1 MENEISEKYN
11 KRKTNPGRRSQ
22 TSKANA
28 EKARQKR
35 LTQLQEQR
43 MFEDY
48 VKHKAQE
55 MMKVKQ
61 SVEDPDALYQEY
73 INEKTQPKNKSKNTK
88 PKYPPIEED
97 EEETE
102 SETETSEDEVI
113 YVAPA
118 PRNKKNNKERTTSVS
133 NVDTTNTR
141 ELEEL
146 KKELEELKKLKDT
159 VKDKPREMNTQM
171 KDEKPNKK
179 NDYLESLR
187 FKILDF

>member
-1 MENEISEKYN
+1 MPEMYN

-35 LTQLQEQR
+35 LSQLQEQR

-55 MMKVKQ
+55 MMKVKN
-61 SVEDPDALYQEY
+61 SVEDPEALYQEY
-73 INEKTQPKNKSKNTK
+73 INERAQPKSKPNPK

-97 EEETE
+97 DEDSESE
-102 SETETSEDEVI
+102 SETSEEEVI

-118 PRNKKNNKERTTSVS
+118 PRNKVKKTQINNSKEKEQKPIS
-133 NVDTTNTR
+133 NEGNLYT
-141 ELEEL
+141 
-146 KKELEELKKLKDT
+146 KELEELKKQFEELKK
-159 VKDKPREMNTQM
+159 VKETPQKE
-171 KDEKPNKK
+171 EKSNKK
-179 NDYLESLR
+179 NDYLDNLR

>member
-1 MENEISEKYN
+1 MEENEIPETYN
-11 KRKTNPGRRSQ
+11 KRRTTNPGRRSQ

-35 LTQLQEQR
+35 LNQLREQR

-48 VKHKAQE
+48 VKQKAQE

-73 INEKTQPKNKSKNTK
+73 INEKTQPKTKAKNTK

-97 EEETE
+97 EEESE

-113 YVAPA
+113 YVAPE
-118 PRNKKNNKERTTSVS
+118 PRKSKTRKEPQPEGALGTRKEDTSQKEIEELK
-133 NVDTTNTR
+133 R

-146 KKELEELKKLKDT
+146 KKTKESPKNKES
-159 VKDKPREMNTQM
+159 
-171 KDEKPNKK
+171 DEIINMMQ
-179 NDYLESLR
+179 R
-187 FKILDF
+187 KILNF

>member
-1 MENEISEKYN
+1 MENEIPETYN

-28 EKARQKR
+28 EKAREKR
-35 LTQLQEQR
+35 LNQLREQR
-43 MFEDY
+43 MFEEY
-48 VKHKAQE
+48 VKQKAQE

-73 INEKTQPKNKSKNTK
+73 INEKAQPKTKAKNTK

-118 PRNKKNNKERTTSVS
+118 PRNKKNNKERTASAS
-133 NVDTTNTR
+133 NVGTPNAR

-146 KKELEELKKLKDT
+146 KKELEELKKLKE
-159 VKDKPREMNTQM
+159 KPCETNTQV